1 MTIRM
6 DLLDLF
12 GRGYVIEHCMSLF
25 KKRQE
30 EKAYKIYM
38 SDVGFALAN
47 FVGKLYGAKENIIGR
62 RFIEILEPP
71 KDEKEEET
79 EEQII
84 ARIRKKLEG

>member
-38 SDVGFALAN
+38 SDVGFALVN
-47 FVGKLYGAKENIIGR
+47 VVGKAYGAKENIIGR